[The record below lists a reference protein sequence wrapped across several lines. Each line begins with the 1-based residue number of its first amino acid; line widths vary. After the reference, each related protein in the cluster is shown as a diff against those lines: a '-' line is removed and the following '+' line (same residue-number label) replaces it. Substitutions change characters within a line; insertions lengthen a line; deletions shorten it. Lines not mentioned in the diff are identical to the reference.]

1 VTAALAAG
9 AALTV
14 VTGLI
19 VRQYPALAGLQPLG
33 LYAVA
38 WAVFAAGAWLVL
50 RVPARRALPVIL
62 LGALAIQVAAVTAP
76 SAGSDDLYR
85 YVWDGRVQLAGID
98 PYRYPPDAPQLAGLR
113 EPFLWPAS
121 GPYCVG
127 QPAPPPLS
135 APPGASVVPP
145 PQVPPGCTQINRPRV
160 HTIYP
165 PVAQAYFTAVSAIA
179 VGVAGPGGA
188 GTLPIQA
195 AGALLALAT
204 TVLLAA
210 GLSRLGRD
218 PRLAVLW
225 AWCPVTDLQSGNGA
239 HVDTLAVFLTA
250 AALLVLARPGR
261 RRRALGGGVLLG
273 LAIATKIT
281 PVLAAPA
288 VLRRRPVT
296 VAAAIGGATAT
307 VYLPHLLAVG
317 GAVIGFLP
325 GYLAQDGYA
334 TGDRFK
340 LLSLVLPGPAAAVA
354 AVAVL
359 AIVGLA
365 VTRWTDPDRPWRGAL
380 IMTGAALA
388 VTTPALLWYSMLL
401 VMLVVLDG
409 RAEWLALAA
418 ARYLTPTHPMRS
430 LPGLTLP
437 WADQIGYAAALAVIA
452 AVSLIRLARR
462 RRDRRVTAVP
472 APAIPVPALPEAA
485 QPEPAIPVPALPE
498 AARPESAIPVPA
510 LPEAAQPEPA
520 QPGPAL
526 PEPAHPEPALPAVRE
541 RAPSPV
547 G

>member
-1 VTAALAAG
+1 
-9 AALTV
+9 
-14 VTGLI
+14 
-19 VRQYPALAGLQPLG
+19 
-33 LYAVA
+33 
-38 WAVFAAGAWLVL
+38 
-50 RVPARRALPVIL
+50 
-62 LGALAIQVAAVTAP
+62 
-76 SAGSDDLYR
+76 
-85 YVWDGRVQLAGID
+85 
-98 PYRYPPDAPQLAGLR
+98 
-113 EPFLWPAS
+113 
-121 GPYCVG
+121 
-127 QPAPPPLS
+127 
-135 APPGASVVPP
+135 
-145 PQVPPGCTQINRPRV
+145 VPPGCTQINRPGV

-165 PVAQAYFTAVSAIA
+165 PVAQAYFTTVSATVA
-179 VGVAGPGGA
+179 GVVGPGGA

-250 AALLVLARPGR
+250 AALLVLARPGG

-281 PVLAAPA
+281 PVLAVPA

-334 TGDRFK
+334 TGGRFE
-340 LLSLVLPGPAAAVA
+340 LLSLALPGPAATVA
-354 AVAVL
+354 AVALL

-380 IMTGAALA
+380 IMTAAALA
-388 VTTPALLWYSMLL
+388 VTTPDLLWYSMLL
-401 VMLVVLDG
+401 VMLVALDG

-418 ARYLTPTHPMRS
+418 ARYLTPMHPMHSR
-430 LPGLTLP
+430 PGVTLP
-437 WADQIGYAAALAVIA
+437 WAGQIGYTAALAVIA
-452 AVSLIRLARR
+452 TVTLARLARR
-462 RRDRRVTAVP
+462 RQDRPGMAVP
-472 APAIPVPALPEAA
+472 APAIPVPALPQIAQPEPAVPVPALPEPAQPEPAVPVPALPEPA

-498 AARPESAIPVPA
+498 PAR
-510 LPEAAQPEPA
+510 
-520 QPGPAL
+520 
-526 PEPAHPEPALPAVRE
+526 PAVRE
-541 RAPSPV
+541 RAPSPA